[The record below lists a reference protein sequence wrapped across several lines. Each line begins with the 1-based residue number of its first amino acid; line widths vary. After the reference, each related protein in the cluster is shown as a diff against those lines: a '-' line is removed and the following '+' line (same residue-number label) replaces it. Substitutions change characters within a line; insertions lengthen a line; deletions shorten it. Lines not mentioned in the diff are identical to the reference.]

1 MNLRQIDYILAVA
14 EYRHFEMAA
23 EKCYITQS
31 TLSTM
36 IAKFEDEIG
45 LKIFDRKKK
54 PLDITQEGHAIL
66 GQLRT
71 IRTNFNQLEEMAQE
85 IRGEIKGKLS
95 ISVIPTIAPYLLPLF
110 LPNFVT
116 KYPQLQIEIR
126 EQTTDEIIRQ
136 LRSRTIDIGIL
147 STPLYEKD
155 IIELPLYDEPFLLFD
170 TQLKTKNDIE
180 LKKLA
185 FNQLCLLE
193 EGHCM
198 RTQVLNLC
206 ELHKK
211 KINNKLHFDYKAGSI
226 DSLLRFVKASNASTL
241 LPYLA
246 AKELTGVDAKHVHGF
261 AEPIPMRTVGLAV
274 HQHFVKKKLLT
285 QLAKAIK
292 GSVIKLLP
300 NTNERIQQLE
310 PRPSK

>member
-14 EYRHFEMAA
+14 EYRHFELAA

-54 PLDITQEGHAIL
+54 PLDITLEGHAIL
-66 GQLRT
+66 GQLRM
-71 IRTNFNQLEEMAQE
+71 IRTHFNQLEEMAQE

-126 EQTTDEIIRQ
+126 EQTTDEIIRL
-136 LRSRTIDIGIL
+136 LRSRAIDIGIL

-155 IIELPLYDEPFLLFD
+155 IIEYPLYDEPFLLFD

-180 LKKLA
+180 LY
-185 FNQLCLLE
+185 QS
-193 EGHCM
+193 H
-198 RTQVLNLC
+198 
-206 ELHKK
+206 
-211 KINNKLHFDYKAGSI
+211 YK
-226 DSLLRFVKASNASTL
+226 F
-241 LPYLA
+241 
-246 AKELTGVDAKHVHGF
+246 
-261 AEPIPMRTVGLAV
+261 
-274 HQHFVKKKLLT
+274 Q
-285 QLAKAIK
+285 
-292 GSVIKLLP
+292 
-300 NTNERIQQLE
+300 
-310 PRPSK
+310 

>member
-1 MNLRQIDYILAVA
+1 MNIRQIDYILAVA
-14 EYRHFEMAA
+14 EYRHFELAA

-36 IAKFEDEIG
+36 IGKFEDEIG

-54 PLDITQEGHAIL
+54 PLGITQEGNAIL

-226 DSLLRFVKASNASTL
+226 DSLLRFVKASEASTL

-246 AKELTGVDAKHVHGF
+246 AKDLSKKDIKFLHKF
-261 AEPIPMRTVGLAV
+261 SSPIPMRTIGLVV
-274 HQHFVKKKLLT
+274 HQHFVKKKLLL
-285 QLAKAIK
+285 QIEKEIK
-292 GSVIKLLP
+292 SKVLPLLP
-300 NTNERIQQLE
+300 EAMEKVKILE
-310 PRPSK
+310 PR

>member
-1 MNLRQIDYILAVA
+1 MNLRKIDYILAVA
-14 EYRHFEMAA
+14 EYRHFELAA

-54 PLDITQEGHAIL
+54 PLDITQEGHTIL

-71 IRTNFNQLEEMAQE
+71 IRTNFNQLEEMAHE

-136 LRSRTIDIGIL
+136 LRSRAINIGIL

-155 IIELPLYDEPFLLFD
+155 IIEYPIYDEPFLLFD

-226 DSLLRFVKASNASTL
+226 DSLLRFVKASEASTL
-241 LPYLA
+241 LPFLA
-246 AKELTGVDAKHVHGF
+246 AKDLPKKDTKYLHKFSA
-261 AEPIPMRTVGLAV
+261 PIPMRTIGLVV
-274 HQHFVKKKLLT
+274 HQHFVKKNLLL
-285 QLAKAIK
+285 QIEKEIKAK
-292 GSVIKLLP
+292 VLPLLP
-300 NTNERIQQLE
+300 EAKEKVKILE
-310 PRPSK
+310 PR

>member
-14 EYRHFEMAA
+14 EYRHFELAA
-23 EKCYITQS
+23 AKCYITQS

-54 PLDITQEGHAIL
+54 PLEVTLEGQSIL
-66 GQLRT
+66 EQLRL
-71 IRTNFNQLEEMAQE
+71 IRTNFSQLEEMTQE
-85 IRGEIKGKLS
+85 IRGEIQGKLTL
-95 ISVIPTIAPYLLPLF
+95 SVIPTIAPFLLPLF
-110 LPNFVT
+110 LPSFVAQH
-116 KYPQLQIEIR
+116 PQLHIEIR
-126 EQTTDEIIRQ
+126 EETTDEI
-136 LRSRTIDIGIL
+136 LRKLKSRELDIGIL

-155 IIELPLYDEPFLLFD
+155 ILEYPLYDEPFLLYD
-170 TQLKTKNDIE
+170 QEIQSRE
-180 LKKLA
+180 PIQIKKLA

-206 ELHKK
+206 EIHKN
-211 KINNKLHFDYKAGSI
+211 KINTKLNFDYKAGSI

-246 AKELTGVDAKHVHGF
+246 AKELTKADAKHVHPF
-261 AEPIPMRTVGLAV
+261 AEPIPMRTIGLVV

-285 QLAKAIK
+285 QLIKAIQA
-292 GSVIKLLP
+292 SVLHLLP
-300 NTNERIQQLE
+300 PSKEHVQRLE
-310 PRPSK
+310 PRKGK